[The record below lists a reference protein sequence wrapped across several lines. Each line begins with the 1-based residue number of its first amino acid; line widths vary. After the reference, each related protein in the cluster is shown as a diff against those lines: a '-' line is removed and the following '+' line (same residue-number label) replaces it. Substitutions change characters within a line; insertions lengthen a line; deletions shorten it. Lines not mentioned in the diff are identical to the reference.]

1 MLTVSEFV
9 IKYFIC
15 VQLLRGLFEGATA
28 HVLTLIPIY
37 SVATIFEQFVPL
49 PFGEMVS
56 GLHSIVEN
64 PQYFNDVV
72 CSGAVENDMSWS
84 DQAAVTHLQCVEG

>member
-1 MLTVSEFV
+1 MLTVFEFV
-9 IKYFIC
+9 IKYFNC
-15 VQLLRGLFEGATA
+15 VQSLRRLFEGANV
-28 HVLTLIPIY
+28 HVLTLMRTY
-37 SVATIFEQFVPL
+37 SVATIFEPFVPL